1 MRLVLKI
8 LLQVNLAWNLVHFR
22 KSLIE
27 NLIESGHDVVALC
40 PIDHTVPDLE
50 AMGCRV
56 VHLEMDNKGLS
67 PRRDLGLVFRLW
79 RHFRQECPDIILSYT
94 IKNNIYGAFAA
105 RLLGIPFLPNV
116 TGLGTAFLS
125 SKLLE
130 RLTVALYRFAF
141 RALPRVMFQNA
152 DDLDLFV
159 ERKIIK
165 KDRSVL
171 LPGSGID
178 LDHFVPEPLP
188 EGRSKLVFL
197 MISRLL
203 RDKGVLE
210 FVEAAR
216 QLRAQGVPASFQIL
230 GPVGADNRT
239 AIGRDTVESWV
250 AEGVVEYLGATT
262 DVRPF
267 IAAADCVVL
276 PSYREGMPRVLL
288 EAAAMGRPCI
298 TTDVPGCRGA
308 VDDGVT
314 GLLCKP
320 GDAEDLARAMHA
332 IVDMDPHT
340 RQEMGRAGRTKM
352 EREFDQDRVVDI
364 YRREIS
370 NITGQVI

>member
-1 MRLVLKI
+1 MKI

-308 VDDGVT
+308 VDKGVS

-320 GDAEDLARAMHA
+320 ANAEDLALAMHA

-364 YRREIS
+364 YRREIAE
-370 NITGQVI
+370 ITGQVV